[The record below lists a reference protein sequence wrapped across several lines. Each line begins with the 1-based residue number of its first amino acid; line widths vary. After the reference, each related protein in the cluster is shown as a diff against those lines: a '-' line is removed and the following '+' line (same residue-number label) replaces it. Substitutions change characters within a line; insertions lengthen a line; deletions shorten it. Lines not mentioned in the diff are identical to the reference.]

1 MIEKVNNK
9 IFAHNP
15 NRRELDTII
24 GRFNYVRPKH
34 IHIIFDL
41 NYLISNQV
49 LVSMGYYE
57 KYDRHWLAYLFDA
70 IKPFLR
76 DTENVVNPNKDTHIT
91 FTLISNKT
99 KIPLKELVEIWM
111 RYYNIKPSNQ
121 FSYFVQPSMMFN
133 SSNYNLF
140 YQIFLD
146 YHDKFKSKYYTISK
160 DEYQHRLDFATSM
173 KERYLKDHYKE
184 ENNNV

>member
-24 GRFNYVRPKH
+24 GRFNYVRPKY

-41 NYLISNQV
+41 DYLTNYQTC
-49 LVSMGYYE
+49 VSLGYYE

-76 DTENVVNPNKDTHIT
+76 DTKNVVNPNKDTHIT

-99 KIPLKELVEIWM
+99 NIHLKELVEIWM
-111 RYYNIKPSNQ
+111 GYCNIKPSNQ
-121 FSYFVQPSMMFN
+121 FSYFVQPSMLFN

-160 DEYQHRLDFATSM
+160 NEYHHRLDFAASM
-173 KERYLKDHYKE
+173 KERYLKNRHKE
-184 ENNNV
+184 ENNNG